1 VLAVINQQPI
11 KTDRIRRIEGSFAFI
26 EHRFLRHG
34 FWTGL
39 SHHALLLYFFLVL
52 VADRRGLSFYGYD
65 RICSLL
71 GLILDDYIQARDEL
85 IDDDLIAFDGR
96 VFQVLSLPESPR
108 RKQSLPALAGRDDM
122 SRHDPATIRQII
134 TTTLRGDHAG

>member
-1 VLAVINQQPI
+1 MINQQPI
-11 KTDRIRRIEGSFAFI
+11 KADRIRRIEGSFAFI
-26 EHRFLRHG
+26 EHRFLRQG

-71 GLILDDYIQARDEL
+71 GLILEDYIQARDEL

-108 RKQSLPALAGRDDM
+108 RKEPLPALAGRDDM
-122 SRHDPATIRQII
+122 CRHDPATIRQII

>member
-1 VLAVINQQPI
+1 MIDRQPI
-11 KTDRIRRIEGSFAFI
+11 ITDRVRRIGGSFAFI
-26 EHRFLRHG
+26 EHRFLHQG

-39 SHHALLLYFFLVL
+39 SHHALLLYLFLVL

-71 GLILDDYIQARDEL
+71 GLILDEYIRARDEL

-96 VFQVLSLPESPR
+96 LFQVLSLPERPHRKEPSPP
-108 RKQSLPALAGRDDM
+108 LVGRDDM
-122 SRHDPATIRQII
+122 HRLDPATIKQII
-134 TTTLRGDHAG
+134 AKQLRGDHAG